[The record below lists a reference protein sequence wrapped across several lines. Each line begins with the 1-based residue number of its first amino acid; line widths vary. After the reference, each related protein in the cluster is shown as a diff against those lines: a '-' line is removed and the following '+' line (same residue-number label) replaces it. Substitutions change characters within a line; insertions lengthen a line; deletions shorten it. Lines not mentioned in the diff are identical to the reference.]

1 MAKENETDKILGNL
15 EPDPG
20 TKDFVPSSS
29 PDVSDDER
37 GAGSEEEGAM
47 TGGSQDNPGT
57 HSGARDVTGSVT
69 GGTESGG
76 VRNLRQGSGHSGGDI
91 GNRPEVKR
99 AEW

>member
-1 MAKENETDKILGNL
+1 MANDEKIFGDL

-20 TKDFVPSSS
+20 TKDIVPSSS
-29 PDVSDDER
+29 DD
-37 GAGSEEEGAM
+37 AVGSEEGEGAM
-47 TGGSQDNPGT
+47 SGGSQDNPET

-76 VRNLRQGSGHSGGDI
+76 VRNLRQGSGHTGGDI